1 MSTTCKAVSRPRV
14 KSIKQIEV
22 LVAIGAFLMLGFI
35 GLVGFGVWNA
45 RQWLPLRDTHAVNS
59 TLTATSKTDNALGG
73 KTEPKRTWAR
83 KKRLLDEADQAVEF
97 RDLPAFCGGGEG
109 FSSAL
114 LRNCL

>member
-1 MSTTCKAVSRPRV
+1 MA
-14 KSIKQIEV
+14 
-22 LVAIGAFLMLGFI
+22 A
-35 GLVGFGVWNA
+35 
-45 RQWLPLRDTHAVNS
+45 LRDTHAANS
-59 TLTATSKTDNALGG
+59 TPTAASTTGSALGG

-83 KKRLLDEADQAVEF
+83 NKRGLGEADQAVEF